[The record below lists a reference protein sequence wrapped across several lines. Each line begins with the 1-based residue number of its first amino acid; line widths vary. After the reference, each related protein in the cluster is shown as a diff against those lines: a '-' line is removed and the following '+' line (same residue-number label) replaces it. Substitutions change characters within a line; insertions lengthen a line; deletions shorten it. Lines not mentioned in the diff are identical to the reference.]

1 MSRPLTRSL
10 ERLGTY
16 LAQINCYEF
25 ARYLFIMAM
34 AARHSFAKSAFS
46 HTAALISVFLAGA
59 ICAGDDSPPTQ
70 PVHAFSVAKEINQSY
85 VSYDAKLTG
94 DCSFDQKDPLE
105 LYWMTPL
112 GKGHFR
118 RDDLNFIEN
127 KLYGMDVQK
136 AEPHLVVGEVKALQH
151 HDVKLTVRITSYK
164 KGQRCLV
171 RTTVQ
176 GPSIPNEL
184 VIQSLFLKNYS
195 GSTPKQ
201 IVVSGVDNKTQQKKS
216 YDLNVG

>member
-1 MSRPLTRSL
+1 MAV
-10 ERLGTY
+10 RLS
-16 LAQINCYEF
+16 
-25 ARYLFIMAM
+25 M
-34 AARHSFAKSAFS
+34 
-46 HTAALISVFLAGA
+46 LIYVFLAGV
-59 ICAGDDSPPTQ
+59 ICAGDDAPFTQ
-70 PVHAFSVAKEINQSY
+70 AVHAFSVAKETNQSY
-85 VSYDAKLTG
+85 VSYDAKLTQ
-94 DCSFDQKDPLE
+94 DCSFNEKDPLE

-136 AEPHLVVGEVKALQH
+136 TEPHLLVGEVKALRG
-151 HDVKLTVRITSYK
+151 HDVKLTVRIVTYK
-164 KGQRCLV
+164 KGQSCSV

-176 GPSIPNEL
+176 GPAIPNEL
-184 VIQSLFLKNYS
+184 VIHSIFLKSYS

-201 IVVSGVDNKTQQKKS
+201 IAVSGLDSKTRRKKS